1 MARFSEARLGGA
13 GGRSIADDR
22 FRYDGGREVVTKLG
36 ELRMILDLHRQGL
49 SVAAIARETA
59 KDAKTIRRCI
69 ARGLEAPVY
78 GPRPPRGCR
87 LDPYKAYLQERI
99 TSHPQLSGRR
109 LLREIRAFGYDG
121 GYTAVTDFL
130 RTVRPAAMAPFEVRF
145 ETPPGRQAQ
154 VDFAQFQVEFT
165 DEPRVTRIVWLFSLV
180 QGFSRWLW
188 ARFVLH
194 QDLQTVLR
202 CHLAAFTDLGGV
214 PEEILYDRMKTIV
227 IGEAAAGGIVYNRTL
242 LDFAGH
248 YRFHPKACRPYR
260 AKTKGKVERPFRY
273 IRQDFFVGRTFRN
286 LDDLN
291 AQLVDWLATVANVRV
306 HATTRRVVAE
316 AFAEEKPRLQEL
328 PSLPFSA
335 VLKLERRVSH
345 DGMVSVGGNLCSVA
359 DATRK
364 RVVEVHTLVDAIRI
378 FADGTPIATH
388 PVLEGRGR
396 RRVAPGHRKL
406 RVVAEN
412 TTIDADAALTAA
424 RPGERVARRSLAV
437 YEAVGRRLA
446 GQGERS

>member
-1 MARFSEARLGGA
+1 
-13 GGRSIADDR
+13 
-22 FRYDGGREVVTKLG
+22 VVKIG
-36 ELRMILDLHRQGL
+36 ELMMILELHRQGL
-49 SVAAIARETA
+49 SVAAIARETG
-59 KDAKTIRRCI
+59 KDAKTIRRYI
-69 ARGLEAPVY
+69 ARGLEPPVY
-78 GPRPPRGCR
+78 GPRPPQPCR
-87 LDPYKAYLQERI
+87 LDAYKAYLQERI
-99 TSHPQLSGRR
+99 AAYPLSGRR
-109 LLREIRAFGYDG
+109 LLREIRALGYGG

-130 RTVRPAAMAPFEVRF
+130 RSVRPPASPPFEVRF

-154 VDFAQFQVEFT
+154 VDFAQFPVTFT
-165 DEPRVTRIVWLFSLV
+165 DEPAVTRIVWLFSLV
-180 QGFSRWLW
+180 LGASRWLW

-202 CHLAAFTDLGGV
+202 CHIAAFAALGGV
-214 PEEILYDRMKTIV
+214 PEEVLYDRMKTAV
-227 IGEAAAGGIVYNRTL
+227 IGEATEGGIVYNRTL

-273 IRQDFFVGRTFRN
+273 VRQDFFLGRTFRN

-291 AQLVDWLATVANVRV
+291 TQLADWLATVANVRV

-316 AFAEEKPRLQEL
+316 AFAEEKPKLQDL
-328 PSLPFSA
+328 PTLPFGS

-345 DGMVSVGGNLCSVA
+345 EGMVSVGGNLYSVP

-364 RVVEVHTLVDAIRI
+364 RVVEVHTLADEIRI
-378 FADGTPIATH
+378 FEDGTLIANH
-388 PVLEGRGR
+388 PVLDGRGR

-406 RVVAEN
+406 RVIAEN
-412 TTIDADAALTAA
+412 ATTAETPLIAA